1 MTCSVSWLQQPHS
14 IVQRRLMA
22 GNIPQLRGE
31 ARVGRPSPL
40 VDSKE
45 GGAGDAEEKSE
56 STADDSTEERD
67 SPEESERSLET
78 RSDEEEDSSEA
89 GGKTSSTA
97 GNDKTE
103 EGRKEMQRTERPL
116 TALLVQCKV
125 RLYTHPSFSLAS
137 WVLY

>member
-56 STADDSTEERD
+56 STADDSTEE
-67 SPEESERSLET
+67 SERSLET

-103 EGRKEMQRTERPL
+103 EGRKDRPL
-116 TALLVQCKV
+116 TTLLVQCKV
-125 RLYTHPSFSLAS
+125 RFNIHPSFQHHGFFINLN
-137 WVLY
+137 

>member
-1 MTCSVSWLQQPHS
+1 
-14 IVQRRLMA
+14 MA
-22 GNIPQLRGE
+22 GNITQLRGE

-56 STADDSTEERD
+56 STADDSTEE
-67 SPEESERSLET
+67 SERSLET

-103 EGRKEMQRTERPL
+103 ERRKERPL
-116 TALLVQCKV
+116 TTLLVQCKV
-125 RLYTHPSFSLAS
+125 HFNTHPSFISAS
-137 WVLY
+137 WVFY